1 MRLQSFK
8 VIASLLVAAAIMV
21 GCGGGSPAP
30 APANLKAVP
39 TESTVTLTW
48 DATPGV
54 EYWVFYAPTVY
65 APADNSNMS
74 RWFNLPGGAVV
85 LNVSS
90 PYTLTGLGNGVGYS
104 FTVNG
109 RTGGGPGGP
118 AANTVTAS
126 PRMGGS
132 IWTPAAA
139 ASTQNLRGATYGGTY
154 VAVGNGGTILSS
166 TNATA
171 WTAVTSPTTQT
182 LNGVSYFP
190 VAATVNGVAT
200 TVPNY
205 LAVGDAGTA
214 LYSSDA
220 VTWTAKTSNTSKNLY
235 AVASNGGGLNVA
247 VGAGGTIVTTVDGST
262 WTAATSSGTSN
273 DLYTVNYLAG
283 TWFAAGAA
291 GTLVKSTDGLTWTAV
306 TTGSTADFRGMSYGT
321 TAVTSAGTTTA
332 GVAYVLVGSGGTVL
346 ASTDAV
352 TWTAQTLPGASALN
366 AVVYG
371 SQFVI
376 VGNGGQIYNSVDAI
390 TWTSVASASMT
401 SDLLALA
408 RGVYMYAA
416 VGVAGTNLTSK

>member
-8 VIASLLVAAAIMV
+8 VIASLLVAAAITV

-30 APANLKAVP
+30 APANLKAVA

-54 EYWVFYAPTVY
+54 EYWVFYAPTTY

-74 RWFNLPGGAVV
+74 RWFNLPGGSVL
-85 LNVSS
+85 LNVTQ
-90 PYTLTGLGNGVGYS
+90 PYSVAGLANGVGYS

-118 AANTVTAS
+118 AATTVTAS
-126 PRMGGS
+126 PRMAGA

-139 ASTQNLRGATYGGTY
+139 ASTQDLRAATFGSTY
-154 VAVGNGGTILSS
+154 VAVGNGGTIVSS

-171 WTAVTSPTTQT
+171 WTAVTSPTTQR

-190 VAATVNGVAT
+190 VAATVNGIAT

-214 LYSSDA
+214 LFSADA
-220 VTWTAKTSNTSKNLY
+220 VTWTAKTSNTTKNLY
-235 AVASNGGGLNVA
+235 AVAGNGGALNVA
-247 VGAGGTIVTTVDGST
+247 VGAGGTIMTTVDGTT
-262 WTAATSSGTSN
+262 WTAATSSGTTS
-273 DLYTVNYLAG
+273 DLYAVNYLNGA
-283 TWFAAGAA
+283 WFAAGSA

-306 TTGSTADFRGMSYGT
+306 ATGSTADFRGITYGT
-321 TAVTSAGTTTA
+321 TAVTTAGTTTA
-332 GVAYVLVGSGGTVL
+332 GVSYVLVGSGGTVL

-366 AVVYG
+366 AVIYG

-376 VGNGGQIYNSVDAI
+376 VGDGGQIYTSVDAI
-390 TWTSVASASMT
+390 TWASVSSGT
-401 SDLLALA
+401 TNNLLALA
-408 RGVYMYAA
+408 RGVYMYAT